1 MQRRLPK
8 RGFSNYPFSREY
20 AIVNLGDIARIEDV
34 DVITPEVL
42 FERWIV
48 KDMKDGLKI
57 LSGGELTKAVTIRAS
72 AFSAA
77 AMDKIAKAGGKAE
90 VI

>member
-1 MQRRLPK
+1 
-8 RGFSNYPFSREY
+8 
-20 AIVNLGDIARIEDV
+20 
-34 DVITPEVL
+34 VITPEVL